1 METSVTQTRVL
12 LRAGGL
18 VKSYRHPTHTV
29 RVLRGLDLQVVQGE
43 VVAIVGA
50 SGVGKSTL
58 LNIIGTLD
66 RPDSG
71 SVIIE
76 DEDVFRYGGKA
87 LAGFRNRRIGFVFQ
101 LYNLLPEFSA
111 VENTM
116 LPALIG
122 GTSASKAKQEA
133 IELLREVG
141 LEDRSEHKPGEL
153 SGGEQQ
159 RVALA
164 RALINHPR
172 LVLADEPAG
181 NLDKGGGERLFEL
194 FLGLSKRRAQSF
206 VIATHNETLAGKAT
220 RILRLEDGILK
231 N

>member
-1 METSVTQTRVL
+1 
-12 LRAGGL
+12 
-18 VKSYRHPTHTV
+18 V
-29 RVLRGLDLQVVQGE
+29 RVLRGVDLQVGQGE

-66 RPDSG
+66 RPDGG

-76 DEDVFRYGGKA
+76 GEDVFRYSGKE

-122 GTSASKAKQEA
+122 GTNASKARQEA
-133 IELLREVG
+133 KQLLREVG
-141 LEDRSEHKPGEL
+141 LEERSEHKPGEL

-164 RALINHPR
+164 RALVNHPR

-194 FLGLSKRRAQSF
+194 FLDLSKRRAQSF
-206 VIATHNETLAGKAT
+206 VIATHNERLAGKAT

-231 N
+231 S

>member
-1 METSVTQTRVL
+1 METSATETRVL
-12 LRAGGL
+12 LRAAGL
-18 VKSYRHPTHTV
+18 VKSYQHPTHVV
-29 RVLRGLDLQVVQGE
+29 RVLRGLDLQVGEGE

-76 DEDVFRYGGKA
+76 EEDVFRYSGKA

-111 VENTM
+111 VENIM
-116 LPALIG
+116 MPALIG
-122 GTSASKAKQEA
+122 GTSASKALEEAKQ
-133 IELLREVG
+133 LLREVG
-141 LEDRSEHKPGEL
+141 LEERSEHKPGEL

-164 RALINHPR
+164 RALINRPR

-181 NLDKGGGERLFEL
+181 NLDKGGGDRLFEL
-194 FLGLSKRRAQSF
+194 FLDLSKRRAQSF
-206 VIATHNETLAGKAT
+206 VIATHNERLAGKAT